1 MLLLSCVYLEIF
13 TLKSKIKVIIEMKI
27 LERKESDMMMIKPSP
42 SLCVIIPNGVIFHF
56 IEISIL

>member
-1 MLLLSCVYLEIF
+1 
-13 TLKSKIKVIIEMKI
+13 MKI